1 MGDSEW
7 TEQIA
12 DIDEG
17 IAAVVVF
24 RVVIKGE
31 PEVGEPENLKLV
43 GLAYKNASL
52 NAPNKGTE
60 LSLAMVSRSMWGRE
74 KVHPS
79 DER

>member
-7 TEQIA
+7 SEQIA

-43 GLAYKNASL
+43 GLAYKDAS
-52 NAPNKGTE
+52 
-60 LSLAMVSRSMWGRE
+60 
-74 KVHPS
+74 
-79 DER
+79 